1 MSRRPPLVHVPREI
15 RSAFV
20 PIAVAG
26 AVSFMVVAWV
36 LGLSPSY
43 LNERLHVHLTQPVV
57 TGSFAGLVLLV
68 SGASQLFLRGHHSPR
83 VLRAALAATAVG
95 MGVIAA
101 SGFVGSLAVAI
112 VGAVLVGGGSGMA
125 QMNALASIQHLAPVH
140 ARSGVTSA
148 YFTLCYL
155 AMSLPLIVA
164 GEAAEGLGLRAVTA
178 WYFVGLA
185 VFVASALVLSRRLDD
200 VDAVL
205 VRSATDC
212 AAAAA

>member
-1 MSRRPPLVHVPREI
+1 
-15 RSAFV
+15 
-20 PIAVAG
+20 
-26 AVSFMVVAWV
+26 
-36 LGLSPSY
+36 
-43 LNERLHVHLTQPVV
+43 
-57 TGSFAGLVLLV
+57 
-68 SGASQLFLRGHHSPR
+68 
-83 VLRAALAATAVG
+83 

-101 SGFVGSLAVAI
+101 SGFVGSLGVAI
-112 VGAVLVGGGSGMA
+112 VGAVLVGAGSGMA

-185 VFVASALVLSRRLDD
+185 VFVASALVLSRRLEN
-200 VDAVL
+200 AGTVL
-205 VRSATDC
+205 VRRATGSATNGATNR